1 MSYNA
6 DELLVLAED
15 FEKMAT
21 ESLVKTAKAKDK
33 KDKAKGKKLPPWLKE
48 KDKDSKEDCADAKDG
63 KKKLPFWMVNKDL
76 KDPKDSKKKTK

>member
-15 FEKMAT
+15 FERMAT

-33 KDKAKGKKLPPWLKE
+33 KDKTKGKKLPPWLKKKE
-48 KDKDSKEDCADAKDG
+48 DSKEEDCADAKDG
-63 KKKLPFWMVNKDL
+63 KKKPPFWMKNKDL
-76 KDPKDSKKKTK
+76 KDPKDSKKKSK